1 MATPSMASVL
11 RGLFVWMYFSFGS
24 TYVLQPKSQ
33 RQNAAH
39 LMYQEPTTTR
49 DQFFRGD
56 VLKFT
61 GAALASVLLLPL
73 ASKAAIDT
81 SVGISDITITY
92 DGVSKPI
99 GEYLGSKGTLIVN
112 VASQCALTPQYDDL
126 VKLYNK
132 YKQDGFTILAF
143 PCNQFGTQEPQS
155 VERIRKEMKSQ
166 FAVEFPIF
174 DKIEVNGGG
183 SSPLYTKLKA
193 YEGLGTSTDSIKK
206 ISWNFEKFLIDPKG
220 MPVRRYVSLSDSSRY
235 GVTHLLI

>member
-1 MATPSMASVL
+1 MALPSMASVL
-11 RGLFVWMYFSFGS
+11 RGLFVWMYFSCGS
-24 TYVLQPKSQ
+24 TYVLQLKSQ
-33 RQNAAH
+33 RQNAARF
-39 LMYQEPTTTR
+39 MYQEPTTNR

-81 SVGISDITITY
+81 SVGISDIAITY

-126 VKLYNK
+126 VTLYNK

-143 PCNQFGTQEPQS
+143 PCNQFGSQEPQS
-155 VERIRKEMKSQ
+155 EERIRKEMKKQ
-166 FAVEFPIF
+166 FGVEFPIF

-183 SSPLYTKLKA
+183 SSPLYVKLKA

-206 ISWNFEKFLIDPKG
+206 VSWNFEKFLVDPKG
-220 MPVRRYVSLSDSSRY
+220 MPVRRYLFISP
-235 GVTHLLI
+235 LLI